1 MRLHVVRHAADEPAN
16 GQTTGADISG
26 DRASGDRADTGADTG
41 ADLYPGTGGTEGRSE
56 RSEWSER
63 NGDVRISPDHPS
75 LDRMAAESDQR
86 PRSGPSAPDRTAT
99 IRSITSAS
107 PPVAAPARPARP
119 GRRSAPK
126 RVISRPSDSEQDQR
140 PTPYESGLAA
150 VARHD
155 VHIERVWPMR
165 SPSTG
170 HLEASSS
177 AYFQSQRRGTPPAT
191 IVPVEGLQMSQAFSH
206 DPVMVAEVVDLF
218 RHVPSGLVVDATVGG
233 GGHAA
238 ALLSARPRLRVLGI
252 DRDPAA
258 VEAAAE
264 ALAPFGRR
272 AAVRRSRFD
281 VMAHVIDEVQSEL
294 GDPPS
299 ERGLSGVLFDLGV
312 SSPQLDVAERGFSY
326 RRDASLDMRMDPTTG
341 RTAADVV
348 NQYPED
354 ELVALFTDN
363 GEGRFARRIA
373 RAIVAARPLSTTGQ
387 LADVVRSAI
396 PAATRRTGGHPA
408 RRVFQA
414 IRIAVNE
421 ELDQLET
428 ALEDALA
435 LLRPGGRC
443 VVIAYHSGEDRLV
456 KATFQRLATDG
467 CQCPPGLPCV
477 CGANPQF
484 RLVARGARRPGAEEV
499 ERNPRSEAAR
509 LRAIERL
516 ASPVDADA
524 GPSADDVA

>member
-1 MRLHVVRHAADEPAN
+1 
-16 GQTTGADISG
+16 
-26 DRASGDRADTGADTG
+26 
-41 ADLYPGTGGTEGRSE
+41 
-56 RSEWSER
+56 
-63 NGDVRISPDHPS
+63 
-75 LDRMAAESDQR
+75 
-86 PRSGPSAPDRTAT
+86 
-99 IRSITSAS
+99 
-107 PPVAAPARPARP
+107 
-119 GRRSAPK
+119 
-126 RVISRPSDSEQDQR
+126 
-140 PTPYESGLAA
+140 
-150 VARHD
+150 
-155 VHIERVWPMR
+155 MR

-170 HLEASSS
+170 YLEASSS
-177 AYFQSQRRGTPPAT
+177 AYFQSERRGTPPAT
-191 IVPVEGLQMSQAFSH
+191 IVPVEGLQMSQAFLH

-218 RHVPSGLVVDATVGG
+218 RPALPGLVVDATVGG

-238 ALLSARPRLRVLGI
+238 AVLLACPGLRVLGI

-258 VEAAAE
+258 VEAATAT
-264 ALAPFGRR
+264 LARFGDR
-272 AAVRRSRFD
+272 AIVRQSRFD
-281 VMAHVIDEVQSEL
+281 VMAHVIDEVQTEL
-294 GDPPS
+294 GVPDA
-299 ERGLSGVLFDLGV
+299 ERGLSGALFDLGV

-348 NQYPED
+348 NQYDED
-354 ELVALFTDN
+354 ALVDLFADN

-373 RAIVAARPLSTTGQ
+373 RAIIAARPLSTTGQ
-387 LADVVRSAI
+387 LADVVRTAI

-428 ALEDALA
+428 ALEDAAA
-435 LLRPGGRC
+435 LLRPGARC

-456 KATFQRLATDG
+456 KSTFHRLATDD

-484 RLVARGARRPGAEEV
+484 RLVSRGARRPSSDEV
-499 ERNPRSEAAR
+499 ERNPRSDAAR

-516 ASPVDADA
+516 ASPIDSD
-524 GPSADDVA
+524 PPPDDVA